1 MFKITKISARQILDS
16 RGNPT
21 VQAVVE
27 LDNGVS
33 SAASVPSGAS
43 TGRYEVIE
51 KRDGNKNYYQGLSVL
66 GSVDTIK
73 NKISPLLK
81 GRDISGLT
89 GIDMSLE
96 EADGTPDFSNYGGNA
111 ILPVSM
117 ACYRAYAASLNIP
130 LYRLFIQISGL
141 KNPSKPPVP
150 LFNFINGG
158 LHGNRNLTIQ
168 EFLIIPSFQ
177 NGFDNLLEK
186 AVFLYQ
192 STGKKLEN
200 KGMSTGLG
208 DEGGFVTGFSSNEE
222 AIEFLIEV
230 INESGRYRYGS
241 DVSLGLDMAS
251 NTFFRQNKYYLR
263 KGIGQE
269 ADGYISEIEN
279 LVNKYGLILLEDP
292 LAEDDWLNWTR
303 LSAQLDS
310 KINLVADDLIVT
322 NVKRL
327 ERAVNEKACNSL
339 IIKINQIGTVSRA
352 LETLKKAKNSGFKFV
367 ISHRSGETN
376 DDFISDL
383 AVGVGADFVK
393 FGALARGERIAKY
406 NRMLTIIDNS

>member
-1 MFKITKISARQILDS
+1 
-16 RGNPT
+16 
-21 VQAVVE
+21 
-27 LDNGVS
+27 
-33 SAASVPSGAS
+33 
-43 TGRYEVIE
+43 
-51 KRDGNKNYYQGLSVL
+51 
-66 GSVDTIK
+66 
-73 NKISPLLK
+73 
-81 GRDISGLT
+81 
-89 GIDMSLE
+89 
-96 EADGTPDFSNYGGNA
+96 
-111 ILPVSM
+111 
-117 ACYRAYAASLNIP
+117 
-130 LYRLFIQISGL
+130 
-141 KNPSKPPVP
+141 
-150 LFNFINGG
+150 
-158 LHGNRNLTIQ
+158 
-168 EFLIIPSFQ
+168 
-177 NGFDNLLEK
+177 
-186 AVFLYQ
+186 
-192 STGKKLEN
+192 
-200 KGMSTGLG
+200 MSTGLG

-230 INESGRYRYGS
+230 INESGRFRYGS

-251 NTFFRQNKYYLR
+251 STFFRQNKYYLR